1 MSSILSWSRCAATL
15 LLIVPA
21 LTVATT
27 AIAQDSVN
35 RGAMEPMPQSADGN
49 YQEGGGAYQGEAN
62 YGAPMMDSGPGCACG
77 NGGGDCGGG
86 NCYGGS
92 CDSGYC
98 DNGCCNGGC
107 DCGYCEPARPIRM
120 PVCRQPLTFMYVDWL
135 YLHVGGDDVAHAQ
148 QQNGIGGAGTV
159 PFGEIGTLDSGFN
172 SGVRIGGEIACDGCS
187 GVAFNYT
194 YFSSTSTDSLE
205 APFIPGGG

>member
-1 MSSILSWSRCAATL
+1 MSCILSWSRCAATL

-21 LTVATT
+21 LAAATT

-35 RGAMEPMPQSADGN
+35 PGVMEPMPQSSDGN

-62 YGAPMMDSGPGCACG
+62 YGAPMMDSGPGCSCG
-77 NGGGDCGGG
+77 NGGG

-92 CDSGYC
+92 CDSGSC
-98 DNGCCNGGC
+98 GCGGCGGGDGGCCNGGC
-107 DCGYCEPARPIRM
+107 DCGYPVRPM
-120 PVCRQPLTFMYVDWL
+120 CTSGYRQPLTFIYVDWL

-159 PFGEIGTLDSGFN
+159 PFGDIGTLDSGFQ
-172 SGVRIGGEIACDGCS
+172 SGVRVGGEIACDGCS
-187 GVAFNYT
+187 GVEVNYT
-194 YFSSTSTDSLE
+194 YFT
-205 APFIPGGG
+205 